1 MYKDKLFFKLA
12 YVIYNIY
19 FNRSLILLT
28 LYYINYIFVYMI
40 KN

>member
-12 YVIYNIY
+12 YVIYNIDV
-19 FNRSLILLT
+19 NRLLLLIT
-28 LYYINYIFVYMI
+28 LYYINKYFVYMI